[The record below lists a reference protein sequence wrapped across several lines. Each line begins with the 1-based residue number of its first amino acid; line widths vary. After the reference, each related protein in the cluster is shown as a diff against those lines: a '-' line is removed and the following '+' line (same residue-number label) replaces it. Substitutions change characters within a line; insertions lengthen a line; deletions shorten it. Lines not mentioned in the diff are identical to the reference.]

1 MSTPAHPSQS
11 QLGTDQPVPAWSD
24 DYRPA
29 SYFGAYDV
37 ETRLLTQVKGEW
49 RRKLLLDA
57 LEAGEIDEVPPS
69 LLSPGLDDDLRRAVG
84 GLHPGFMG
92 GEYLPTAKGTEVE
105 IARIRVASTMSDV
118 TSVYARRKG
127 KRIAYRVVDEYEG
140 DTLSNQATR
149 TSTQPLTMGELL
161 DFFLRA
167 WDLYEILQLNYE
179 NDLESMLCFF
189 GAESAFYPCLD
200 QSLRERVRARF
211 QRLAEVD
218 DDEEDWDE
226 DQEEGA

>member
-1 MSTPAHPSQS
+1 MPTPAHPSQS
-11 QLGTDQPVPAWSD
+11 RRGKDQPVPVWSD

-29 SYFGAYDV
+29 SYFGVHDV

-57 LEAGEIDEVPPS
+57 LEAGEINEVPPS
-69 LLSPGLDDDLRRAVG
+69 LLSPSLDDDLRRAIG

-105 IARIRVASTMSDV
+105 IARIRVASTMSDA
-118 TSVYARRKG
+118 TSIYARRKG

-140 DTLSNQATR
+140 DTLSSRTTR

-211 QRLAEVD
+211 QHLAEVD
-218 DDEEDWDE
+218 DDEEDWDVV
-226 DQEEGA
+226 QEEGA